1 MLTALVLVCSVAVTP
16 DLRDCSRNNAITVL
30 RVPTEFGSPATCFT
44 NTGGRSADQR
54 GSHVIA
60 RTGGRRGLGG
70 DPCLP
75 ACRQRVVIEHRCWRT
90 VVIDQPH
97 VGLRPG
103 LSARLGRYVSDTRRS
118 PGEAHARDVL
128 GIIAPHAVGDGCIDQ
143 LIECIGQIDLAARD
157 QRREPQRLGLED
169 TRAVAIHG
177 SHNGA
182 LCGNQFGVGG
192 WLRSERGAFDL
203 CGSLGSRPVRLPH
216 RTRHAINRSKACP
229 PRVR

>member
-1 MLTALVLVCSVAVTP
+1 
-16 DLRDCSRNNAITVL
+16 
-30 RVPTEFGSPATCFT
+30 
-44 NTGGRSADQR
+44 
-54 GSHVIA
+54 
-60 RTGGRRGLGG
+60 
-70 DPCLP
+70 
-75 ACRQRVVIEHRCWRT
+75 
-90 VVIDQPH
+90 
-97 VGLRPG
+97 
-103 LSARLGRYVSDTRRS
+103 LGRYVSDTRRS

-192 WLRSERGAFDL
+192 QFLAGTRVSDLLEMRVSTGQSPGRSVSGLLKYPLDGYDRNAELSTYADRWDL
-203 CGSLGSRPVRLPH
+203 APCGCRIGRA
-216 RTRHAINRSKACP
+216 TR
-229 PRVR
+229 